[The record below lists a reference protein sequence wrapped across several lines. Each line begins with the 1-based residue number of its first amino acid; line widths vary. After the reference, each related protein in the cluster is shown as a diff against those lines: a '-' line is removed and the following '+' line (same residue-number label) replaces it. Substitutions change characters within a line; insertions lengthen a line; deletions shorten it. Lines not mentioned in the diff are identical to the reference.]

1 MKMCDT
7 KRKRQLRGREIDIRP
22 KSCQL
27 VLRCVEVI
35 SGDAFLATIDNELAI
50 KTLSQAQADGELT
63 WKLIKTKL
71 SSRIEKSSRWL
82 DVSDFGR
89 ASVQK

>member
-22 KSCQL
+22 KSWQP
-27 VLRCVEVI
+27 VRVEVI

-50 KTLSQAQADGELT
+50 KILSQADGELT